1 MEALTWPL
9 RLEGDHLA
17 TVEQDSEADVDSC
30 VVCVLSYPKGWRFDS
45 PDFGRPE
52 ITFKQGGVDL
62 AALTRAVRQSEPDAT
77 PQAVANALSAG
88 VQHVVIDPGAEH
100 A

>member
-1 MEALTWPL
+1 MGTLTWPL
-9 RLEGDHLA
+9 RLEGDRLA
-17 TVEQDSEADVDSC
+17 AVEQDTGADVESC

-52 ITFKQGGVDL
+52 VDFKQGGVDV
-62 AALTRAVRQSEPDAT
+62 AALTRAVKDSEPRAT
-77 PQAVANALSAG
+77 PHTVAGALSQG
-88 VQHVVIDPGAEH
+88 IQHVTVAAGSQH